1 MVISGF
7 AVAIS
12 FFNMT
17 MCVENEFDPILV
29 EDALLNRQI
38 ENKQKQEE
46 EERKQK
52 LKERSKRATDMLDKA
67 MKAKLMTN
75 NLLSSLM
82 KKKDDSP

>member
-1 MVISGF
+1 MVISGL

-52 LKERSKRATDMLDKA
+52 FKERSKRATDMLDKA

>member
-1 MVISGF
+1 MVISGL

-52 LKERSKRATDMLDKA
+52 KKERSKRATDMLDKA

>member
-1 MVISGF
+1 
-7 AVAIS
+7 
-12 FFNMT
+12 

-29 EDALLNRQI
+29 DYALLNRQI

>member
-1 MVISGF
+1 MIISGL

-38 ENKQKQEE
+38 ENK
-46 EERKQK
+46 
-52 LKERSKRATDMLDKA
+52 
-67 MKAKLMTN
+67 
-75 NLLSSLM
+75 
-82 KKKDDSP
+82 